1 VALRRTPV
9 APAPVPMPIPLPLL
23 MLGTAIGVAACRSG
37 PPPGTTAPTASDRV
51 TARLEL
57 ITHDGKPRAG
67 TVQLARLDGEELL
80 LVPATE
86 ARPVRF
92 AVTDFAHDHIVLRDL
107 PRGRFAFVLEV
118 DDHAR
123 TISSTV
129 ELGAEPVRI
138 KLALPRGATLTG
150 TVQDERGEPI
160 AGATVTSGDAGG
172 HHHDHTLDLT
182 ARVRLPRLS
191 LASTTT
197 DRDGRFVLPHLALG
211 SYTLR
216 AGHPDW
222 CPTQENPTPLQVE
235 GERRDVGPLVLQ
247 RGASITGRIVD
258 GGRNRYQLELCRA
271 SGGQLTTCGSTFTAR
286 DGTFSFP
293 PRMPAGDYRLVARI
307 DDQEPPFASGS
318 DFGSLSTTVRIAA
331 GQRDVEVMLQARVR

>member
-1 VALRRTPV
+1 
-9 APAPVPMPIPLPLL
+9 MPSPLARM
-23 MLGTAIGVAACRSG
+23 MLAMAIGFAACRSG
-37 PPPGTTAPTASDRV
+37 PHPGAPATTDRATAQ
-51 TARLEL
+51 LEL
-57 ITHDGKPRAG
+57 ITHDGNPRAG

-92 AVTDFAHDHIVLRDL
+92 AATEFAQDHLALRDL
-107 PRGRFAFVLEV
+107 PRGRFVFVLEV

-123 TISSTV
+123 TISPPI

-138 KLALPRGATLTG
+138 ALALPRGAVLTG

-172 HHHDHTLDLT
+172 HHHDHTLNLT

-197 DRDGRFVLPHLALG
+197 DRDGRFLLPHLALG

-216 AGHPDW
+216 VGRPDW
-222 CPTQENPTPLQVE
+222 CPTQASPSPLQVD

-247 RGASITGRIVD
+247 RGATITGRIVD

-271 SGGQLTTCGSTFTAR
+271 SGGQLTACGSTFTAR

-293 PRMPAGDYRLVARI
+293 QRMPAGDYRLAARI
-307 DDQEPPFASGS
+307 DDQEPPHAFGS
-318 DFGSLSTTVRIAA
+318 DFGSLSTMLRIVA
-331 GQRDVEVMLQARVR
+331 GQRDVEVMMQARVR